1 MRKYLAVL
9 VVGLVAV
16 GVSVIPARS
25 ALAATVFIATGSQPI
40 QNRNSG
46 DCMVIVPTST
56 QTFVDSNPCFQ
67 TQIISYFA
75 QTSVPP
81 ASIPGHVYHQLAAS
95 PAGVPLSP
103 GTPANGC
110 LDVPDQRSGS
120 PLIVTPCANVTA
132 GQFWTVIPHH
142 DNTFL
147 YANLGSGKCMA
158 QQIADPLFTKT
169 GPVFQTNCDESSAVW
184 MNAV

>member
-1 MRKYLAVL
+1 MREYLAVL

-25 ALAATVFIATGSQPI
+25 ALAATV
-40 QNRNSG
+40 
-46 DCMVIVPTST
+46 
-56 QTFVDSNPCFQ
+56 
-67 TQIISYFA
+67 
-75 QTSVPP
+75 
-81 ASIPGHVYHQLAAS
+81 
-95 PAGVPLSP
+95 
-103 GTPANGC
+103 
-110 LDVPDQRSGS
+110 
-120 PLIVTPCANVTA
+120 TA
-132 GQFWTVIPHH
+132 GQFWTVITHH